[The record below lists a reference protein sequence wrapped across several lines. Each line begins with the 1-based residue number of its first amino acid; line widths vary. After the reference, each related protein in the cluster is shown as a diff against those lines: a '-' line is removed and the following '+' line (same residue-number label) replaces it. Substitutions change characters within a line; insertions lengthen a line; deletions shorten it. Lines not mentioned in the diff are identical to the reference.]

1 MAIAPEDVQRV
12 RDATDIVALASQH
25 TRLSKKGRRWV
36 GLCPFHSENTPSFSV
51 NAEEGVFYC
60 FGCHASGDA
69 ITFLRNTEHLDFT
82 EAVEQLAERAGIA
95 LQRVSAKDAQ
105 KESKR
110 KKLYEAME
118 AAVSWYAARL
128 GDPDAGPAREYLAAR
143 GYGDEVIR
151 RYSIGWAP
159 DGWDPLAH
167 HLMAEAGFIPE
178 VVSDAGLAFAN
189 RSGRLQ
195 DQMRSRIIF
204 PIFDPSGRPIAIAGR
219 ILPQPPREPQ
229 SPSEPQAPSQPQSP
243 RDFSAPSEPQAPSE
257 ARKEAKYKN
266 SPETSIYAK
275 RRTLYGLNWAK
286 SEISQQGEIVVCEGY
301 TDVIAFHLA
310 GIDRAVATCGTA
322 LTEEHVKLMAR
333 YAKRIVLCYDGD
345 SAGQHAIEQY
355 YEWEERYG
363 FEVRVAAL
371 PPGEDP
377 ADVARR
383 DPAELRRSISQA
395 KRLLQ
400 FRVESMIEQ
409 ARRDGSLDSAEGRVK
424 LAEEAARI
432 LASHPSPAVRS
443 EYMMMI
449 GEACAL
455 DEFATEAVLRQME
468 AQARRPSAKA
478 TLESSS
484 ARGPGMEAL
493 RLAVHRPEEVAGI
506 LREELFVN
514 PVERAAFQAMA
525 SSGSLAEAVETAS
538 LEASKLLARI
548 SVEQTDAE
556 ANDVLRL
563 LVIQASEQRL
573 REIQGLLSSGSL
585 DNESMRDLLNV
596 ELWARRQV
604 MALRELGIE
613 GFSVREEGLQGRE
626 AEPFWAL
633 LAWLV
638 EGGVRRGR
646 EQASA

>member
-1 MAIAPEDVQRV
+1 VAIAPEDVQRV
-12 RDATDIVALASQH
+12 REATDIVALVSQH

-95 LQRVSAKDAQ
+95 LQRVSVKDAQ
-105 KESKR
+105 RESGR

-118 AAVSWYAARL
+118 AAVAWYVDRL
-128 GDPDAGPAREYLAAR
+128 GDPDAKPAREYLAER
-143 GYGDEVIR
+143 GYGDEIIR

-167 HLMAEAGFIPE
+167 YLMAEAGFSPE
-178 VVSDAGLAFAN
+178 VVSNAGLAFAN

-204 PIFDPSGRPIAIAGR
+204 PIFDPSGRAIAIAGR
-219 ILPQPPREPQ
+219 ILPGGARDARGPGDAPGTSQ
-229 SPSEPQAPSQPQSP
+229 SHS
-243 RDFSAPSEPQAPSE
+243 SAE
-257 ARKEAKYKN
+257 ARGTGEAHKEAKYKN

-333 YAKRIVLCYDGD
+333 YAKRIMLCYDGD

-363 FEVRVAAL
+363 FEVRVVAL
-371 PPGEDP
+371 PLGEDP

-383 DPAELRRSISQA
+383 DPAELRRSIAQA

-400 FRVESMIEQ
+400 FRIESMIEQ
-409 ARRDGSLDSAEGRVK
+409 ARSSGSLDAAEGRVK
-424 LAEEAARI
+424 LAEDAAKI
-432 LASHPSPAVRS
+432 LARHPSPTVRS
-443 EYMMMI
+443 QYFAMVA
-449 GEACAL
+449 EACAL
-455 DEFATEAVLRQME
+455 DDKATEALLGQME
-468 AQARRPSAKA
+468 AQARRPTAKA
-478 TLESSS
+478 TLQSSS
-484 ARGPGMEAL
+484 AGGPGLEAL
-493 RLAVHRPEEVAGI
+493 RLAVHRPEEVVGV

-514 PVERAAFQAMA
+514 PVERAAFQALA
-525 SSGSLAEAVETAS
+525 SANSLAEALENAS
-538 LEASKLLARI
+538 PEASELLGRV
-548 SVEQTDAE
+548 SVEQTDSEAE
-556 ANDVLRL
+556 DVLRL

-585 DNESMRDLLNV
+585 GSEHMRDLLNV

-604 MALRELGIE
+604 MALRELSME
-613 GFSVREEGLQGRE
+613 GRSSHGGGLQGRE
-626 AEPFWAL
+626 AESFWAL
-633 LAWLV
+633 LAWLT
-638 EGGVRRGR
+638 EGGARRGR

>member
-1 MAIAPEDVQRV
+1 VAIAPEDVQRV
-12 RDATDIVALASQH
+12 REATDIVALVSQH
-25 TRLSKKGRRWV
+25 TRLAKKGRRWV

-82 EAVEQLAERAGIA
+82 EAVEQLAERAGIV

-105 KESKR
+105 RESGR
-110 KKLYEAME
+110 KKLYEVIE
-118 AAVSWYAARL
+118 AAVSWYVDRL
-128 GDPDAGPAREYLAAR
+128 ADADAKPAREYLAER

-151 RYSIGWAP
+151 RYRIGWAP

-167 HLMAEAGFIPE
+167 YLMAEAGFSPE
-178 VVSDAGLAFAN
+178 VVSSAGLAFAN
-189 RSGRLQ
+189 SSGRLQ

-204 PIFDPSGRPIAIAGR
+204 PIFDPSGRAIAIAGR
-219 ILPQPPREPQ
+219 ILPGRAGD
-229 SPSEPQAPSQPQSP
+229 SRATG
-243 RDFSAPSEPQAPSE
+243 E
-257 ARKEAKYKN
+257 AHKEAKYKN

-286 SEISQQGEIVVCEGY
+286 SEIAQQGEIVVCEGY
-301 TDVIAFHLA
+301 TDVIAFHVA

-333 YAKRIVLCYDGD
+333 YAKRIMLCYDGD

-363 FEVRVAAL
+363 FEVRVVAL
-371 PPGEDP
+371 PPGKDP

-383 DPAELRRSISQA
+383 DPAELRRSLAHA

-400 FRVESMIEQ
+400 FRIESMIEQ
-409 ARRDGSLDSAEGRVK
+409 ARSSGSLNSVEGRVR
-424 LAEEAARI
+424 LAEEAAKVLLR
-432 LASHPSPAVRS
+432 HPSPTVRTQ
-443 EYMMMI
+443 YLAMVA
-449 GEACAL
+449 EACAL
-455 DEFATEAVLRQME
+455 DDKAAEAVLGQME
-468 AQARRPSAKA
+468 AQARRPGAKA
-478 TLESSS
+478 LLQGGS
-484 ARGPGMEAL
+484 ARGPGLEAL
-493 RLAVHRPEEVAGI
+493 CLAVHRPEEVVGV
-506 LREELFVN
+506 LREELFVD
-514 PVERAAFQAMA
+514 PVERAAFQALA
-525 SSGSLAEAVETAS
+525 AANSLAEALESAS
-538 LEASKLLARI
+538 PEASELLGRV
-548 SVEQTDAE
+548 SVEETDSVAE
-556 ANDVLRL
+556 DVLRL

-573 REIQGLLSSGSL
+573 REVQGLLSSGSL
-585 DNESMRDLLNV
+585 RSEYSRDLLNV

-604 MALRELGIE
+604 MALRELSME
-613 GFSVREEGLQGRE
+613 GSSLESRGLQGRE
-626 AEPFWAL
+626 ADSFWAL
-633 LAWLV
+633 LAWLT